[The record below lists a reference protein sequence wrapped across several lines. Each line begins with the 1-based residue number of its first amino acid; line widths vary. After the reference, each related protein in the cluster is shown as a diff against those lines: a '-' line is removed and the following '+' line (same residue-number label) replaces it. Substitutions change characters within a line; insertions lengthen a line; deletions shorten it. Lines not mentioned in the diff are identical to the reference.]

1 MAVDN
6 HPPVEQHRSVE
17 QHRPVALITGASGI
31 AAATARALAA
41 AGHDLLV
48 LDRNTDNLASLR
60 HEIPTAIAF
69 EADLCTPGAADAAVK
84 AALDGFGRLDV
95 LVNVVGISGRRFGDG
110 PVHECTDEGWRVV
123 MSTNLDTTFHMCR
136 AALIPMMS
144 ARGGSI
150 VNVASVLGY
159 APAGE
164 LFATHSYA
172 ASKGAIISMSRA
184 MAAYYAAMHIRVNVV
199 APGLIATPM
208 STRAQNDAATREYL
222 RIRQPL
228 TGGFGTPDNVAAAI
242 EYLATDRSSFVTG
255 VVLEVAGGWS
265 IAG

>member
-1 MAVDN
+1 MPAESN
-6 HPPVEQHRSVE
+6 PAGLWRS
-17 QHRPVALITGASGI
+17 ITGASGI

-48 LDRNTDNLASLR
+48 LDRNPANLESIHCELPSA
-60 HEIPTAIAF
+60 IPF
-69 EADLCTPGAADAAVK
+69 EADLCTPGTADAAVK
-84 AALDGFGRLDV
+84 AAVEGFGRLDV

-136 AALIPMMS
+136 AALGPMMA
-144 ARGGSI
+144 ARNGSI

-172 ASKGAIISMSRA
+172 ASKGAIISLSRA
-184 MAAYYAAMHIRVNVV
+184 MAAYYAAMRIRVNVV

-208 STRAQNDAATREYL
+208 STRAQNDSATRNYL

-228 TGGFGTPDNVAAAI
+228 TGDFGTPDDVAGAI

>member
-1 MAVDN
+1 MAVDD
-6 HPPVEQHRSVE
+6 RR
-17 QHRPVALITGASGI
+17 RPVALITGASGI

-41 AGHDLLV
+41 GGHDLLV
-48 LDRNTDNLASLR
+48 LDRNTANLESIHRELPAL
-60 HEIPTAIAF
+60 IPF
-69 EADLCTPGAADAAVK
+69 EADLCKSGAADAAVK
-84 AALDGFGRLDV
+84 AAVDGFGRLDV

-136 AALIPMMS
+136 AALEPMMA
-144 ARGGSI
+144 ARNGSI

-172 ASKGAIISMSRA
+172 ASKGAIISLSRA
-184 MAAYYAAMHIRVNVV
+184 MAAYYAAMRIRVNVV

-208 STRAQNDAATREYL
+208 STRAQNDDATRDYL
-222 RIRQPL
+222 RTRQPL
-228 TGGFGTPDNVAAAI
+228 TGDFGTPEDVAGAI